1 MPNEFDP
8 IVGQW
13 YQRRDKGE
21 MFRVVAAD
29 SGTGCTEIQYFA
41 MSPQDWCLSLES
53 IRTAEEP
60 WQDARAPDE
69 LEEEEEGRPI
79 ESYVEEEE
87 TLSEG
92 AS

>member
-1 MPNEFDP
+1 
-8 IVGQW
+8 
-13 YQRRDKGE
+13 
-21 MFRVVAAD
+21 
-29 SGTGCTEIQYFA
+29 
-41 MSPQDWCLSLES
+41 MSPQDWRLSLES

-79 ESYVEEEE
+79 ESYIEEEE
-87 TLSEG
+87 TLPEG